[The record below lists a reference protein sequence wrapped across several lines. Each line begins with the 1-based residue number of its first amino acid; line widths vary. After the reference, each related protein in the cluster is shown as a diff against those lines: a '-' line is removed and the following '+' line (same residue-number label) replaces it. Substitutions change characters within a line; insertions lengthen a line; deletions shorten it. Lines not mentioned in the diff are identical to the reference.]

1 MKLFNVGDQPQ
12 VFQILPNI
20 FANSL
25 IITFCHTMGKYM
37 RKLDLD
43 IKRIGLTV
51 LGVVRSPL
59 REEARMVKM
68 GPPLHFFRFGPR
80 GAQKN

>member
-20 FANSL
+20 FANSVTQL
-25 IITFCHTMGKYM
+25 GKYM